1 MSVSVEKTSNLGR
14 RLTIEVPA
22 EQIQQEESNRLKDLS
37 KNMRVDGFRSGK
49 VPANFIKQ
57 KYGKEIRSEA
67 VNKVLETSL
76 GTALKEHN
84 LRPANRPNIEDVKDD
99 QGKNLTYTVSFE
111 IFPEIDL
118 DFAKIELEKEVADIT
133 ESDIDS
139 GVKKLQDQF
148 ATWVDVVGRPAKEGD
163 KLTIDFVGLLDDV
176 PFANG
181 SAENF
186 DLELGSKRL
195 IPGFEEGLVGA
206 TADSDQTL
214 KLKFPADYGA
224 ADLAGKE
231 VQFNVNVKRIQEK
244 VPAEVNEEF
253 AKRIGIED
261 KDVTKVRAKIKENM
275 AKYLDDVAKTKLRD
289 QAIDQIYK
297 TIKFEVPASLVEQEK
312 HSIIHEKL
320 NKAAHDHDHTL
331 TAEQDVEFTQE
342 AQKRVAVGLLLNEI
356 IVKHDLKPEEE
367 RILAKIK
374 SMSLMYG
381 GNAELIHKMYYESKE
396 MRQNLVNMVLTDQAA
411 DLIVNNATIKEKK
424 LTFYGIVDAKSE

>member
-22 EQIQQEESNRLKDLS
+22 AQVQVEENNRLKDLS
-37 KNMRVDGFRSGK
+37 KKMRVDGFRSGK

-67 VNKVLETSL
+67 VSNLLETSL
-76 GTALKEHN
+76 SSALKEHN
-84 LRPANRPNIEDVKDD
+84 LRPANRPSIEDVKDL
-99 QGKNLTYTVSFE
+99 QGQNLSYTVSFDV
-111 IFPEIDL
+111 FPEIIL

-133 ESDIDS
+133 ETDIDS

-148 ATWVDVVGRPAKEGD
+148 ATWAVVTDRPAKEGD
-163 KLTIDFVGLLDDV
+163 KITIDFVGLLNGE

-195 IPGFEEGLVGA
+195 IPGFEDGLIGV
-206 TADSDQTL
+206 TVDSDRTL
-214 KLKFPADYGA
+214 DLNFPADYGA
-224 ADLAGKE
+224 EDLAGKA
-231 VQFNVNVKRIQEK
+231 VQFNVNVKKIQHSI
-244 VPAEVNEEF
+244 PAEINAEF
-253 AKRIGIED
+253 AGRIGIAD
-261 KDVTKVRAKIKENM
+261 KDVTKVRDKIKDNM
-275 AKYLDDVAKTKLRD
+275 LKYLEDISKTKLRD
-289 QAIDQIYK
+289 QAVEKIYE
-297 TIKFEVPASLVEQEK
+297 TIKFEVPASLVDQEK

-320 NKAAHDHDHTL
+320 NKEANDHDHTL
-331 TAEQDVEFTQE
+331 TPAQEIEFSAE

-356 IVKHDLKPEEE
+356 IVKHDLKPEED

-381 GNAELIHKMYYESKE
+381 GNAEFIRKMYSESKE

-424 LTFYGIVDAKSE
+424 LTFYGIVDAKTE